1 MRPSSPRDPSRT
13 QVPDDGIDVIPMNKP
28 SAATYVALAVGILV
42 VAGFVIWGVAG
53 RSGSA
58 QGARVGSPSAGA
70 SAGEVPAVD
79 PTLQREHLAM
89 TQRALAAAEEK
100 KRERES
106 AEAAERAVAEAT
118 ATTAAPAGGPAP
130 VAGPRP
136 IAAPGPAAQAAD
148 DLDSLGD
155 DIASKLQ

>member
-1 MRPSSPRDPSRT
+1 MRSSSPRDPSRT
-13 QVPDDGIDVIPMNKP
+13 QGPDDGIDVIPMNKP
-28 SAATYVALAVGILV
+28 SVATYVALAVGILV

-53 RSGSA
+53 RSRSA
-58 QGARVGSPSAGA
+58 HGARLGSPSAGA
-70 SAGEVPAVD
+70 SSGEVPAVD
-79 PTLQREHLAM
+79 PTVQREHIAM

-106 AEAAERAVAEAT
+106 AEAAQRVAAEAVASNS
-118 ATTAAPAGGPAP
+118 APAGGPAP
-130 VAGPRP
+130 VAGPQP
-136 IAAPGPAAQAAD
+136 IAAPGPAAPAAD